1 VIREKKAFR
10 IRKVGQGFRMGIL
23 GAILVGCFGVIS
35 NAWARPEA
43 QTLAL
48 PFEHQVIFEGSI
60 PGQVEERVV
69 AGGKVEGETA
79 DFQQTGKPDLVIPWK
94 KVQAILPILPAEDS
108 GASVENLR
116 AAMKVL
122 QANRAD
128 WPKRTEVSEGTLQ
141 KWQERIDGIL
151 RRQEDGRRKKQE
163 EEETKIRQAARE
175 QAEAEIVAKE
185 AEKSRLIDLA
195 KGMVANYQG
204 FRIRQEIEEA
214 SQACDKLEKSD
225 LAKIPDYEK
234 ASDFWKRCLA
244 LPADVAMPGG
254 LEGQK
259 ELSVKLAID
268 PSAHGSALTASAWVL
283 FLVPLMVALHGL
295 TRFLALLQERAW
307 VGAGLWLGIGAAA
320 GICLFLLFF
329 SERVSGVE
337 VGSGANAET
346 REVWVALA
354 NVKEKE
360 VTRFAEKIEIPSR
373 IFLQKIVGSMKNPE
387 VGSTA
392 WVPTLTRLPVIVGDS
407 GIEIGVEVPL
417 KWISL
422 PVRVAFAGPL
432 PDQEIS
438 LKVTGGKIGPFSVGA
453 GGGAWIWEQIV
464 PTYQGVVTGLG
475 LDQGVRLILLN
486 SEKVVVS
493 IPEIRAKLKPSP

>member
-1 VIREKKAFR
+1 MKAFR
-10 IRKVGQGFRMGIL
+10 VKKMGQGFCMRIL
-23 GAILVGCFGVIS
+23 GAVIIGCLAVIS
-35 NAWARPEA
+35 SAWAMPEA
-43 QTLAL
+43 QTLSL
-48 PFEHQVIFEGSI
+48 PFEKQVIFEGSI
-60 PGQVEERVV
+60 YGQVEERVV
-69 AGGKVEGETA
+69 TGGKVEGETA

-94 KVQAILPILPAEDS
+94 KVQAILPILPTEDS
-108 GASVENLR
+108 GVSVENLR

-163 EEETKIRQAARE
+163 EEETKIRQAAKE
-175 QAEAEIVAKE
+175 QAEAEIAAKE
-185 AEKSRLIDLA
+185 AEKSRQIDMA
-195 KGMVANYQG
+195 KGKVANYQG
-204 FRIRQEIEEA
+204 FRTRQEVEEA
-214 SQACDKLEKSD
+214 TQACGKLDKSD

-259 ELSVKLAID
+259 ELSVTLAID
-268 PSAHGSALTASAWVL
+268 PSAHGSALTALAWVL

-295 TRFLALLQERAW
+295 TRFMPLLQERAW
-307 VGAGLWLGIGAAA
+307 LGAGLWLGIGAAA

-337 VGSGANAET
+337 AATGVSTET
-346 REVWVALA
+346 RSVWMALENA
-354 NVKEKE
+354 KVKE
-360 VTRFAEKIEIPSR
+360 VTRFEEKIEIPSR
-373 IFLQKIVGSMKNPE
+373 VFLQKIVGSMKNPE

-392 WVPTLTRLPVIVGDS
+392 WVPTLTHLPAVGGDS
-407 GIEIGVEVPL
+407 GIEIGVEVPM

-422 PVRVAFAGPL
+422 PVRVSFAASL

-438 LKVTGGKIGPFSVGA
+438 LKATGGKIGPFSVGA
-453 GGGAWIWEQIV
+453 RGGRWIWEQIA
-464 PTYQGVVTGLG
+464 PAYQGVVTGLG
-475 LDQGVRLILLN
+475 LDQGVKLTLLN
-486 SEKVVVS
+486 SEKLVVS
-493 IPEIRAKLKPSP
+493 IPEIWAKLKPSP